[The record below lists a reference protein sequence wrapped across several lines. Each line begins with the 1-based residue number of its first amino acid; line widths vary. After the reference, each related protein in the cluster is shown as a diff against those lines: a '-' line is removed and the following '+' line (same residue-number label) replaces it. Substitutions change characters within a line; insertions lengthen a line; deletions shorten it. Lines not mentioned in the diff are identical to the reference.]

1 MTVKQE
7 LFSIIETYNS
17 NKVNHIGLETSLK
30 KDLKLD
36 SLSLTE
42 LLVEC
47 EEHFNIEI
55 DIDETDAPYDDT
67 VNSLYSA
74 ILQLTGQYE

>member
-7 LFSIIETYNS
+7 LFEIIKTYS
-17 NKVNHIGLETSLK
+17 NKKINNIGLETSLK
-30 KDLKLD
+30 SDLNLD

-42 LLVEC
+42 LLLEC

-55 DIDETDAPYDDT
+55 DIDESDAPYDDT
-67 VNSLYSA
+67 VNSLYQA
-74 ILQLTGQYE
+74 ILKLTNQSE